1 MRGRARRASIRP
13 SHTAPPDRDAAEAVE
28 ATFRQHRHDY

>member
-13 SHTAPPDRDAAEAVE
+13 SRTVPPGRDAGEAAE